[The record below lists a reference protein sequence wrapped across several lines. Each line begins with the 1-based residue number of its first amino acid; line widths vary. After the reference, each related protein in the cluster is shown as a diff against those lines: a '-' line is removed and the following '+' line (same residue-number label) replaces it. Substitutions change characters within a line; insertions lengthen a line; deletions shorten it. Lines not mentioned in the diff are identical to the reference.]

1 MKKLY
6 LLSGIKGKN
15 DRDKLIQKCRS
26 ILEREDVDIKV
37 IVGNGFHKLT
47 QKMDNL
53 ELVQVSFMI
62 GEDCNPRKKLY
73 LIEEYYQ
80 ELIVHYIKKEMDEMD
95 SHIEELE
102 IIKEEDYKKNTNLYE
117 TLYYY
122 LFFKQNAMYAAAK
135 LKIHR
140 NTLLY
145 RVARINE
152 LIHLDDMEYIK
163 SQRLLMSM
171 QLERIKEKKGKKL

>member
-1 MKKLY
+1 
-6 LLSGIKGKN
+6 
-15 DRDKLIQKCRS
+15 
-26 ILEREDVDIKV
+26 
-37 IVGNGFHKLT
+37 
-47 QKMDNL
+47 
-53 ELVQVSFMI
+53 
-62 GEDCNPRKKLY
+62 
-73 LIEEYYQ
+73 
-80 ELIVHYIKKEMDEMD
+80 
-95 SHIEELE
+95 
-102 IIKEEDYKKNTNLYE
+102 
-117 TLYYY
+117 
-122 LFFKQNAMYAAAK
+122 MYAAAK

>member
-1 MKKLY
+1 
-6 LLSGIKGKN
+6 
-15 DRDKLIQKCRS
+15 
-26 ILEREDVDIKV
+26 
-37 IVGNGFHKLT
+37 
-47 QKMDNL
+47 
-53 ELVQVSFMI
+53 
-62 GEDCNPRKKLY
+62 
-73 LIEEYYQ
+73 
-80 ELIVHYIKKEMDEMD
+80 MDEMD